1 MRTVYRKSDSI
12 PYVTT
17 VYRPLCHRVSLPF
30 FLIRPSRTCLYLLE
44 IFHHS
49 CISFISLEEE
59 CSICISIVFD
69 FGGDRSIF
77 AKEEKVYIIIDSLF
91 FLPFGNLWWNNRSKE
106 SGTFIYLDWR
116 HPWIHELI
124 RCIVRSIRYGPSRD
138 APWLNPSWWL
148 WCTSWSCKSIYKIGF
163 EIRERIYFLFYTR
176 IVRVTCNLDG
186 CKSPRRKP
194 GKSKI
199 DLQGRRLY
207 FRPRIPVA
215 WRSGSRISK
224 IPRRFWTSR

>member
-1 MRTVYRKSDSI
+1 M
-12 PYVTT
+12 
-17 VYRPLCHRVSLPF
+17 
-30 FLIRPSRTCLYLLE
+30 PSRIASLLSYSSISYVL
-44 IFHHS
+44 IFTWNFPPLVY
-49 CISFISLEEE
+49 FIYFSRRRMFHMYIDSVW
-59 CSICISIVFD
+59 CWWW
-69 FGGDRSIF
+69 SIF
-77 AKEEKVYIIIDSLF
+77 AKEEKVYIIIESLF
-91 FLPFGNLWWNNRSKE
+91 FLLFGNLWWNNRSKE

-215 WRSGSRISK
+215 WR
-224 IPRRFWTSR
+224 